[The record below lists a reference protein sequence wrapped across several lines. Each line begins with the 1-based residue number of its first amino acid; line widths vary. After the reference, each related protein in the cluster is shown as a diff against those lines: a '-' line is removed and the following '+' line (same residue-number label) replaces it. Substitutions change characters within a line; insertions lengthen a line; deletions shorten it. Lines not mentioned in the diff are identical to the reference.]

1 MRINIRGGIAWS
13 KIIEISGSKQHG
25 LRFRIGSDRQW
36 LSRAI
41 ISLTIFTG
49 TVPDNMMAIRMNL
62 ISAIDKEQELLELL
76 EGGEVFIF
84 KK

>member
-1 MRINIRGGIAWS
+1 
-13 KIIEISGSKQHG
+13 
-25 LRFRIGSDRQW
+25 
-36 LSRAI
+36 
-41 ISLTIFTG
+41 
-49 TVPDNMMAIRMNL
+49 MMAIRMNL